1 MYEVFV
7 EVTESDVLCNQL
19 VVLAYYGSTNTLIK
33 YFLVLLF
40 L

>member
-7 EVTESDVLCNQL
+7 EVTDVLYNQL
-19 VVLAYYGSTNTLIK
+19 VVLAYYGSTK

>member
-7 EVTESDVLCNQL
+7 EVTDVLCNQL
-19 VVLAYYGSTNTLIK
+19 VVLAYYGSTNTLMK
-33 YFLVLLF
+33 YFLMLLF